1 MNKIN
6 ELMTALW
13 EHKKSIIVGVAI
25 GIILANLVG

>member
-13 EHKKSIIVGVAI
+13 EHKKSLIVGVVI
-25 GIILANLVG
+25 GIILANLAG